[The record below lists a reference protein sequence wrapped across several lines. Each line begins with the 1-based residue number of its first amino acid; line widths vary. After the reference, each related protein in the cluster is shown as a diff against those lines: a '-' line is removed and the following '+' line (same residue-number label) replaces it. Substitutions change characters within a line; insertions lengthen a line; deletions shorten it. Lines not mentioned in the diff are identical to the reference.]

1 MDTSRLV
8 VIIYNFTV
16 YEVVSCEYQKSRL
29 PLWPQHHKVIPS
41 DVPGEPHGPG
51 FAGFKSP
58 LFQFPMIPIT
68 SAAVLPLSVVSSRSI
83 QLTQSAGGLSFE
95 RITTF
100 DPFYASTFP
109 VP

>member
-1 MDTSRLV
+1 MRVSKVAVAALAATSQGD
-8 VIIYNFTV
+8 
-16 YEVVSCEYQKSRL
+16 S
-29 PLWPQHHKVIPS
+29 
-41 DVPGEPHGPG
+41 HGPG